1 MRGRI
6 LKKVTS
12 FSDESGK
19 LSRKAQAALSFE
31 LKETFRLKDVLS
43 RVGIPESSYHYHI
56 KAMKKG
62 NHDQELES
70 SIQQIFE
77 ENNGNYGYRRIH
89 LVLRNLG
96 QSVNHK
102 KVLRL
107 MKKLG
112 LRGTSF
118 IRKSRKY
125 ISYKGKVGTVAKNRI
140 HRRFMT
146 DRCHQKL
153 ATDITEFKCTDDRKL
168 YLSPIMD
175 LYNGE
180 IVSYGIGMR
189 PSLNLVL
196 APLEETLDK
205 VKNITYRTTIH
216 SDQGWHYQHRKWV
229 KALHQHKVFQSMSR
243 KGNCIDNAP
252 MESFFGT
259 LKQEM
264 YYGREKATFAELKK
278 RIENYIDYYNNKR
291 IKEKLAGMSP
301 VQYRLHTSQQAI

>member
-1 MRGRI
+1 
-6 LKKVTS
+6 
-12 FSDESGK
+12 
-19 LSRKAQAALSFE
+19 
-31 LKETFRLKDVLS
+31 
-43 RVGIPESSYHYHI
+43 
-56 KAMKKG
+56 MKKE
-62 NHDQELES
+62 NPDQELES
-70 SIQQIFE
+70 SIQYLFE

-89 LVLRNLG
+89 LALRNSG
-96 QSVNHK
+96 RIVNHK

-107 MKKLG
+107 MKKMG
-112 LRGTSF
+112 LQGTSF
-118 IRKSRKY
+118 TRKTRKY
-125 ISYKGKVGTVAKNRI
+125 SSYKGKVGTVAKNRI

-146 DRCHQKL
+146 DRCYQKL

-189 PSLNLVL
+189 PTLHLVL
-196 APLEETLDK
+196 EPLESTLQT
-205 VKNITYRTTIH
+205 VKSATYRTTIH
-216 SDQGWHYQHRKWV
+216 SDQGWHYQHPKWV
-229 KALHQHKVFQSMSR
+229 KVLQKHKIFQSMSR

-264 YYGREKATFAELKK
+264 YHGRERCSFEELKK
-278 RIENYIDYYNNKR
+278 KLEDYIDYYNNQR

-301 VQYRLHTSQQAI
+301 VQYRLHTSQLAI